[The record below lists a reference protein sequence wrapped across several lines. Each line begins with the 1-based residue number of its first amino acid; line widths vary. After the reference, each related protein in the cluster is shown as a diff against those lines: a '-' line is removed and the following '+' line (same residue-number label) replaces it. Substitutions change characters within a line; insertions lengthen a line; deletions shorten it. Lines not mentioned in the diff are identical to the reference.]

1 MMLLT
6 VLVPEVPLL
15 IGLTAVLILAVERVL
30 AVGERIR
37 DR

>member
-1 MMLLT
+1 MILLA
-6 VLVPEVPLL
+6 VLAPEAPLW
-15 IGLTAVLILAVERVL
+15 IGLTVGLILAVERVL